1 MKTLLFRSIFNGPAT
16 TEAPAPSADALKEL
30 GTKVD
35 KKARA
40 LLGRSLAIR
49 AVDAGSCNGCEMELH
64 ALGNAVYDIS
74 RFGMRF
80 VPSPRHADV
89 LLITGP
95 VTLNMKVA
103 LERTYAAT
111 PAPKWVVSVGD
122 CACNGCVFGSS
133 YACVGNVDSVLDVDL
148 HIPGCPPTPEDIL
161 KGFLAL
167 MTV

>member
-1 MKTLLFRSIFNGPAT
+1 MKTLLFRSIFHGTVT
-16 TEAPAPSADALKEL
+16 TEAPEPCPDALKEL
-30 GTKVD
+30 SVQVD
-35 KKARA
+35 KKARV

-64 ALGNAVYDIS
+64 AVGNAVYDIS
-74 RFGMRF
+74 RFGIRF

-122 CACNGCVFGSS
+122 CACNGCVFSDS
-133 YACVGNVDSVLDVDL
+133 YACVGNVDAVLDVDL
-148 HIPGCPPTPEDIL
+148 HIPGCPPTPQDLL
-161 KGFLAL
+161 KGLLAL
-167 MTV
+167 MAA